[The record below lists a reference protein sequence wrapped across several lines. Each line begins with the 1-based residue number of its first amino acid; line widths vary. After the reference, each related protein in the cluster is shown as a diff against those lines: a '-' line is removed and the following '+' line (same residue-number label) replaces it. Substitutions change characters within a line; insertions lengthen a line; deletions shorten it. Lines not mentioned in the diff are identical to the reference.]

1 MDGGSGQH
9 NRLLRHGETRSGTI
23 REAGSELPSGCGD
36 LLLVAATSFP
46 AQEPGAGRG
55 REVPDADRVNTGCRG
70 RWPLGGCGLTVLQRR
85 GAAAGATSG
94 GEVVA
99 ARELEGVKIEQRRG
113 EVAAA

>member
-1 MDGGSGQH
+1 LDGGSGQH

-36 LLLVAATSFP
+36 LLLVSASSFP

-55 REVPDADRVNTGCRG
+55 REVSDADGKCRTRTGSTQAAEG
-70 RWPLGGCGLTVLQRR
+70 AGHWEDEVLRFYS
-85 GAAAGATSG
+85 GAAARATSG

-99 ARELEGVKIEQRRG
+99 ARELGG